1 MTFFII
7 YILNFSTNE
16 KLIEIKLI
24 NVVRI
29 SLIL

>member
-1 MTFFII
+1 MTFFIS